1 MISSLDE
8 DTSTHYGDGGGCKVP
23 IAFHL
28 ELHPDQL
35 TSWVEKCPQAMVM
48 ADDQGVVQT
57 VSPQF
62 LKLLQCPLD
71 QVVEQPLDRHL
82 QLPPEEIEC
91 LRHPDV
97 HDGLQWVQGELLLL
111 GSSPKVVTLQ
121 RISGKSGDG
130 WYHLYWIYFQDPS
143 SHHLQRHGEWMMNS
157 LPQGLV
163 LLDSSLRVVE
173 INPAACRMLGVKRND
188 LCGREADRLFSQL
201 RGGEGISE
209 LQDRIRRREPF
220 QDISAS
226 WILEGVPQVVTVDY
240 EIATEFGEE
249 GLLIM
254 TDITRNYLLDLK
266 VRQTDRLA
274 MIGQMAAGT
283 AHEIRNPLTSIRGF
297 LQVIRHT
304 LDEKGDLKGQG
315 YAEIMLREIDRINHL
330 LREFLLMG
338 KPRNVKKR
346 PVELDRSLRELLPIV
361 ENEAILYNIE
371 VRYLPGLKEL
381 PPVWADPEL
390 LKQVVLNLCKNGIEA
405 MGEGG
410 LLQLRL
416 SGEKERLILEVEDQ
430 GPGIP
435 PSEINLIFDPFYTTK
450 ENGTGLGLAVSKQI
464 IEDIGGKIRVSSGEM
479 GSNFSVIL
487 PCVQDCPPCN

>member
-1 MISSLDE
+1 M
-8 DTSTHYGDGGGCKVP
+8 P

-28 ELHPDQL
+28 DLHPDQL
-35 TSWVEKCPQAMVM
+35 TSWVKNCTQAVVTV
-48 ADDQGVVQT
+48 DDQGVVKM

-82 QLPPEEIEC
+82 HLPPEEMER
-91 LRHPDV
+91 LRHPDA
-97 HDGLQWVQGELLLL
+97 HGGLRWVQGELLPF
-111 GSSPKVVTLQ
+111 GSSPKTVTLQ
-121 RISGKSGDG
+121 LISGKSSDG
-130 WYHLYWIYFQDPS
+130 WLHLLLIYSRDQGA
-143 SHHLQRHGEWMMNS
+143 HHLQRHAEQIVNS
-157 LPQGLV
+157 LPQGIV
-163 LLDSSLRVVE
+163 LLDSTLRVTE
-173 INPAACRMLGVKRND
+173 INPAACRIFGVNRDD
-188 LCGREADRLFSQL
+188 LCGQEMKRLFL
-201 RGGEGISE
+201 RLEGGEGVDE
-209 LQDRIRRREPF
+209 LEDRIRRREPF
-220 QDISAS
+220 RDIPAS

-240 EIATEFGEE
+240 EIAFESGGESF
-249 GLLIM
+249 LTIN
-254 TDITRNYLLDLK
+254 DITRNHLLDLK

-304 LDEKGDLKGQG
+304 LDERGDLKGQG

-330 LREFLLMG
+330 LGEFLLMG

-346 PVELDRSLRELLPIV
+346 RVELDHSLRELLPII
-361 ENEAILYNIE
+361 ENEAILHNIE
-371 VRYLPGLKEL
+371 VRYLPGLKDI

-416 SGEKERLILEVEDQ
+416 SGDEERLILEVEDH

-435 PSEINLIFDPFYTTK
+435 DSEINLIFDPFYTTK

-464 IEDIGGKIRVSSGEM
+464 IEDIGGEIQVSSGEA
-479 GSNFSVIL
+479 GSIFSVIL
-487 PCVQDCPPCN
+487 PCVRD